1 MGTHNVLVKA
11 LIIAAVGSYGC
22 AGQEKETSKRTS
34 EAESS
39 EQGSKQTKG
48 VSFNFALPKDFEDSK
63 EEEIL
68 SEESSMLEE
77 FNYIEKNS
85 YINVSCEDE
94 SLIDADYYLGK
105 KLRAILEISLVHVAG
120 ENPWEKEEW
129 MSKKDSEDLE
139 AQILEKEEAEKDSAT
154 CKDKGKHDLLSEENE
169 EDHEEKEDDLGEI
182 FEFETYSI
190 ETIAV
195 PFVCKSGATIQISN
209 LDNDQKYV
217 VNASLYSGHG
227 RLKYAGSTESFDSM
241 SGSIKL
247 SMEEV
252 KEPKEVSIEVVFENH
267 KKGKK
272 D

>member
-1 MGTHNVLVKA
+1 MGTHNVLFKA

-34 EAESS
+34 ETNTT
-39 EQGSKQTKG
+39 EQETKQSKG

-77 FNYIEKNS
+77 FNYVEKNS
-85 YINVSCEDE
+85 YINVTCEDE

-105 KLRAILEISLVHVAG
+105 RLRAILEISLVHAAG
-120 ENPWEKEEW
+120 KNSWEKEEW
-129 MSKKDSEDLE
+129 MSEKESEDLDD
-139 AQILEKEEAEKDSAT
+139 QILHKEEVEKDSVT
-154 CKDKGKHDLLSEENE
+154 CKEKGKHDFCS
-169 EDHEEKEDDLGEI
+169 EEKEIDIAGKGLSEI
-182 FEFETYSI
+182 FEPETYTV

-195 PFVCKSGATIQISN
+195 PFVCKSGASIQISN
-209 LDNDQKYV
+209 LDDSQKYIV
-217 VNASLYSGHG
+217 DASLYSGRG
-227 RLKYAGSTESFDSM
+227 RLKYVGTTESFDSM
-241 SGSIKL
+241 SGNIKL

-252 KEPKEVSIEVVFENH
+252 KEPQEVSIDVVFENH